1 MLRSS
6 VPGQW
11 LGRFLVAAAVTVLS
25 SALHATSYADEPI
38 SGGYSMDPTHTS
50 VVFKVDHLGFST
62 YIGRF
67 DTAAGTLSFDEK
79 DPAKS
84 SVSVTIDA
92 SSVNTNSEAL
102 EEKLR
107 GADMFDAEAHP
118 EITFVSTSIET
129 TGEATGKITGNLT
142 IAGMTKPVT
151 LDVTFNNGAPH
162 PFPPNKFVLG
172 FSATAA
178 LKRSEWELNSWLP
191 AVGDDV
197 ALEIEAEFVK
207 DD

>member
-1 MLRSS
+1 
-6 VPGQW
+6 
-11 LGRFLVAAAVTVLS
+11 
-25 SALHATSYADEPI
+25 
-38 SGGYSMDPTHTS
+38 MDPTHTS

-118 EITFVSTSIET
+118 EITFVGTSIET